1 MQSIYIL
8 KVAMHENS
16 QIVFKLKCK
25 IIHGEKLKSMQD
37 AHLPILAWVKRE
49 GHIAGRPFK

>member
-16 QIVFKLKCK
+16 KIVFKLKCK
-25 IIHGEKLKSMQD
+25 IIHGEKLEVCRM
-37 AHLPILAWVKRE
+37 LIYPY
-49 GHIAGRPFK
+49 